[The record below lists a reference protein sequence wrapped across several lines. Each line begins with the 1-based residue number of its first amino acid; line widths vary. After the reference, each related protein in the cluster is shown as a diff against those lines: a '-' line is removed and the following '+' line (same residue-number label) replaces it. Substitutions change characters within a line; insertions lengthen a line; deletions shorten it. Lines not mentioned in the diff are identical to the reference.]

1 MASND
6 KIRESAV
13 AGMFYSGRKE
23 NLTREVAVF
32 LENSNAVEDVEQV
45 YGLVAPHAGYLY
57 SGGVAARAYRQIL
70 DRQYDSVIVISPS
83 HRIYF
88 DEVSIFNGA
97 AYSTPL
103 GQVPVDKELAQ
114 QICACHE
121 DLLYSDLGHDVDEH
135 ALEVHLPF
143 LQMVLEDFKLVPIV
157 MGNQDRDNIKIL
169 SDALIKTLKGKETLI
184 VASTDL
190 SHYYNH
196 TKASVLDEV
205 VLENT
210 KNFDEDKLY
219 DDVQNGTCEMCG
231 SGPLI
236 TTMKACRTLGAT
248 KSKVLLY
255 RNSGDVTGDRNQV
268 VGYMSAMFY
277 R

>member
-1 MASND
+1 MASSD
-6 KIRESAV
+6 KVREPAV

-32 LENSNAVEDVEQV
+32 LENSNVVEDVQQV

-57 SGGVAARAYRQIL
+57 SGGVAARAYRQIV
-70 DRQYDSVIVISPS
+70 DREYDVVIVISPS
-83 HRIYF
+83 HRVYF
-88 DEVSIFNGA
+88 DEVSVFNGS

-103 GQVPVDKELAQ
+103 GPVQVDKELAQ
-114 QICACHE
+114 EICACHE

-143 LQMVLEDFKLVPIV
+143 LQIVLEEFKLVPIV
-157 MGNQDRDNIKIL
+157 MGNQDKGNIKIL
-169 SDALIKTLKGKETLI
+169 SDALAKTLKGKKALI

-219 DDVQNGTCEMCG
+219 DDIQSGACEMCG

-236 TTMKACRTLGAT
+236 TTMKACRALGAT

-268 VGYMSAMFY
+268 VGYMSGMFY
-277 R
+277 K

>member
-1 MASND
+1 MASID
-6 KIRESAV
+6 KVREPAV

-32 LENSNAVEDVEQV
+32 LENSNVVEDVQQV

-57 SGGVAARAYRQIL
+57 SGGVAARAYRQIV
-70 DRQYDSVIVISPS
+70 DREYDVVIVISPS
-83 HRIYF
+83 HRVYF
-88 DEVSIFNGA
+88 DEVSVFNGS

-103 GQVPVDKELAQ
+103 GPVQVDKELAQ
-114 QICACHE
+114 EICACHE

-143 LQMVLEDFKLVPIV
+143 LQIVLEEFKLVPIV
-157 MGNQDRDNIKIL
+157 MGNQDKGNIKIL
-169 SDALIKTLKGKETLI
+169 SDALAKTLKGKKALI

-219 DDVQNGTCEMCG
+219 DDIQSGACEMCG

-236 TTMKACRTLGAT
+236 TTMKACRALGAT

-268 VGYMSAMFY
+268 VGYMSGMFY
-277 R
+277 K

>member
-1 MASND
+1 MASSD
-6 KIRESAV
+6 KVREPAV

-32 LENSNAVEDVEQV
+32 LENSNVVEDVQQV

-57 SGGVAARAYRQIL
+57 SGGVAARAYRQIV
-70 DRQYDSVIVISPS
+70 DREYDVVIVISPS
-83 HRIYF
+83 HRVYF
-88 DEVSIFNGA
+88 DEVSVFNGS

-103 GQVPVDKELAQ
+103 GPVQVDKELAQ
-114 QICACHE
+114 EICACHE

-143 LQMVLEDFKLVPIV
+143 LQIVLEEFKLVPIV
-157 MGNQDRDNIKIL
+157 MGNQDKGNIKIL
-169 SDALIKTLKGKETLI
+169 SDALAKTLKGKKALI

-219 DDVQNGTCEMCG
+219 DDIQSGACEMCG

-236 TTMKACRTLGAT
+236 TTMKACRVLGAT

-268 VGYMSAMFY
+268 VGYMSGMFY
-277 R
+277 K

>member
-1 MASND
+1 MASDD
-6 KIRESAV
+6 KVREPAV

-32 LENSNAVEDVEQV
+32 LENSNIVEDVEYV

-57 SGGVAARAYRQIL
+57 SGGVAARAYRQVL
-70 DRQYDSVIVISPS
+70 DREYDSVIVISPS

-88 DEVSIFNGA
+88 DEVSIFDGA

-103 GQVPVDKELAQ
+103 GKVPVDKELAQ
-114 QICACHE
+114 KICTCHE
-121 DLLYSDLGHDVDEH
+121 DLLYSDMGHDVDEH

-169 SDALIKTLKGKETLI
+169 SDALVKTLKGKKALI

-205 VLENT
+205 IIENT

-219 DDVQNGTCEMCG
+219 DDVQSGACEMCG

-236 TTMKACRTLGAT
+236 TTMKACRALGAT

-268 VGYMSAMFY
+268 VGYMSGMFY
-277 R
+277 K

>member
-1 MASND
+1 MASDD
-6 KIRESAV
+6 KVREPAV

-32 LENSNAVEDVEQV
+32 LENSNIVEDVEYV

-57 SGGVAARAYRQIL
+57 SGGVAARAYRQVL
-70 DRQYDSVIVISPS
+70 DREYDSVIVISPS

-88 DEVSIFNGA
+88 DEVSIFDGA

-103 GQVPVDKELAQ
+103 GKVPVDKELAQ
-114 QICACHE
+114 QICTCHE
-121 DLLYSDLGHDVDEH
+121 DLLYSDMGHDVDEH

-169 SDALIKTLKGKETLI
+169 SDALVKTLKGKKALI

-205 VLENT
+205 IIENT

-219 DDVQNGTCEMCG
+219 DDVQSGACEMCG

-236 TTMKACRTLGAT
+236 TTMKACRALGAT

-268 VGYMSAMFY
+268 VGYMSGMFY
-277 R
+277 K

>member
-6 KIRESAV
+6 KVREPAV

-32 LENSNAVEDVEQV
+32 LENSNAVDDVEHV

-57 SGGVAARAYRQIL
+57 SGGVAARAYRQIV
-70 DRQYDSVIVISPS
+70 DREYDVVIVISPS
-83 HRIYF
+83 HRVYF

-103 GQVPVDKELAQ
+103 GKIPVDQELARE
-114 QICACHE
+114 ICACHE

-143 LQMVLEDFKLVPIV
+143 LQIVLEEFKLVPIV

-169 SDALIKTLKGKETLI
+169 SDALTKTLKGKKALI

-210 KNFDEDKLY
+210 RNYDEDKLY
-219 DDVQNGTCEMCG
+219 DDIQSGACEMCG

-236 TTMKACRTLGAT
+236 TTMKACRALGAT

-268 VGYMSAMFY
+268 VGYMSGMFY
-277 R
+277 K

>member
-1 MASND
+1 MALNE
-6 KIRESAV
+6 KVREAAV

-32 LENSNAVEDVEQV
+32 LENSNIIEDVERI

-57 SGGVAARAYRQIL
+57 SGGVAARAYRQIV
-70 DRQYDSVIVISPS
+70 DRQYDVVVVISPS

-88 DEVSIFNGA
+88 DEVSVYDGA
-97 AYSTPL
+97 AYTTPL
-103 GQVPVDKELAQ
+103 GKVEVDQELAQ
-114 QICACHE
+114 QICDCHE
-121 DLLYSDLGHDVDEH
+121 DLLYSELGHDVDEH

-143 LQMVLEDFKLVPIV
+143 LQMVLDDFKLVPVV
-157 MGNQDRDNIKIL
+157 MGNQDRGNIEIL
-169 SDALIKTLKGKETLI
+169 SQALVKTLKNKNALI

-190 SHYYNH
+190 SHYYSH
-196 TKASVLDEV
+196 TKATLLDELV
-205 VLENT
+205 IENT
-210 KNFDEDKLY
+210 KNYNEDKLY
-219 DDVQNGTCEMCG
+219 DDIQTGACEMCG

-236 TTMKACRTLGAT
+236 TTMKACRELGAT

-268 VGYMSAMFY
+268 VGYMSGMFY
-277 R
+277 K